1 VATPNTQGAPQEVKD
16 YVDNAYNLTGA
27 LGFVEDNINRLVI
40 QPYRDGKFKDK
51 PLERNEEFNYYQL
64 EMGQIARKLKDA
76 RVPEGAFE
84 LQVLATD
91 YATHLGEMSNMID
104 LYISTGQTF
113 YADRAAIYYDKAK
126 SERLLWLKT
135 VQQGYPY
142 KVSLA

>member
-1 VATPNTQGAPQEVKD
+1 
-16 YVDNAYNLTGA
+16 
-27 LGFVEDNINRLVI
+27 
-40 QPYRDGKFKDK
+40 
-51 PLERNEEFNYYQL
+51 
-64 EMGQIARKLKDA
+64 
-76 RVPEGAFE
+76 
-84 LQVLATD
+84 
-91 YATHLGEMSNMID
+91 MID